1 MSTNVYEQAIADAKK
16 LREVAE
22 QNAKNAIIE
31 AITPR
36 VRELIDRELTGT
48 QNESMVYTYED
59 SHDDEEMSDD
69 DIVLEESAI
78 MELAKE
84 VAGKKKAKDNKKLD
98 TKSKTSKDKS
108 VVEMLNKIINEEDEE
123 SDEEIVDK
131 KSSKQKTQ
139 KENYKNEDNM
149 NLEELLNEI
158 KMEIDFGEID
168 DEDIE
173 SALLEIMPTVK
184 MLEDK
189 GGDEDVDVEEKSDDD
204 MDMEMDSDEEIEMD
218 SDDMDMEDMD
228 MDMDM
233 EAGGEDA
240 EKEEDS
246 DETFD
251 FSSLM
256 SDEKPSTKKG
266 EKEPKAGKEEEKPVE
281 EMFSINETALT
292 RELQRLRQNRSSN
305 STNGHQQK
313 STSTLNESRYRE
325 QILKEQRINRTLKGK
340 LDEYRGAVE
349 SLRDQLNEM
358 NLFNAK
364 LLYVNKLLQTKGLDS
379 NQKKT
384 IIESIDNA
392 ESLREVKLVYKTL
405 SESVNKQDAGSLNES
420 KIRKLASSSSR
431 PTKSGGTLLN
441 ESTDQVDRWAR
452 LAGLK

>member
-1 MSTNVYEQAIADAKK
+1 MSTNIYEQAIAEAKK

-36 VRELIDRELTGT
+36 VRELIDRELTDNPDYDSEFI
-48 QNESMVYTYED
+48 NESY
-59 SHDDEEMSDD
+59 DDSDD
-69 DIVLEESAI
+69 IILEESAI

-84 VAGKKKAKDNKKLD
+84 IAGKSDENKEGEECEKCGHPKKGNGPGCEMCDADGSEED
-98 TKSKTSKDKS
+98 
-108 VVEMLNKIINEEDEE
+108 VMEMLNRLINEEDEE
-123 SDEEIVDK
+123 DSESLE
-131 KSSKQKTQ
+131 T
-139 KENYKNEDNM
+139 KESYKNEDDM

-158 KMEIDFGEID
+158 KMEIDFGEIE

-173 SALLEIMPTVK
+173 SALLELMPTVK
-184 MLEDK
+184 MIEEDEEEE
-189 GGDEDVDVEEKSDDD
+189 GDVDVAEADD
-204 MDMEMDSDEEIEMD
+204 
-218 SDDMDMEDMD
+218 
-228 MDMDM
+228 
-233 EAGGEDA
+233 
-240 EKEEDS
+240 EKEEGE
-246 DETFD
+246 DEEFD

-256 SDEKPSTKKG
+256 SDEG
-266 EKEPKAGKEEEKPVE
+266 EGDEEGEAKEEEPVE
-281 EMFSINETALT
+281 EVFSINEAALS
-292 RELQRLRQNRSSN
+292 RELQRLRNNRSSN
-305 STNGHQQK
+305 SNNGAQN
-313 STSTLNESRYRE
+313 LNESRYRE
-325 QILKEQRINRTLKGK
+325 QLLQEQRNNRELKGK

-349 SLRDQLNEM
+349 NLRDQLNEM

-405 SESVNKQDAGSLNES
+405 SESVNKKSTGSLNES

-441 ESTDQVDRWAR
+441 ESSTQVDRWAR
-452 LAGLK
+452 LAGIK